1 MNFYNIL
8 ESFDDHKNLIKKKI
22 EKQPQ
27 TNMTSQKRSTKEIQL
42 TLTVSHSLGLID
54 KSPETHNCEHF
65 VDLHEVEPE
74 TGDESALVVSF

>member
-1 MNFYNIL
+1 
-8 ESFDDHKNLIKKKI
+8 
-22 EKQPQ
+22 
-27 TNMTSQKRSTKEIQL
+27 MTSQKRSTKEIQL
-42 TLTVSHSLGLID
+42 TLTVSHSLGLVD

>member
-1 MNFYNIL
+1 MNFYVRKN
-8 ESFDDHKNLIKKKI
+8 FDDHKNLIKNKT

>member
-1 MNFYNIL
+1 MNFYVRKIMTIDFTK
-8 ESFDDHKNLIKKKI
+8 FDQKKI
-22 EKQPQ
+22 KKQPQ